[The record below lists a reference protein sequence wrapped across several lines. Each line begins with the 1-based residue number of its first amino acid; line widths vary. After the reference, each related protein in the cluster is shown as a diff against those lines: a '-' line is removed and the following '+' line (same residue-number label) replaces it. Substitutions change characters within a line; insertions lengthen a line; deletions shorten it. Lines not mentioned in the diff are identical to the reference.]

1 MAQVDCFLKID
12 DAKGESNDKTHKDSI
27 DVESWSWGETNTGSS
42 GHGGGAGSGKVLP
55 QDLNII
61 KRVDKSS
68 AVLFIHCSTGTPF
81 PTAVLTQRKSGEGQ
95 QDYLIITMENVMVSS
110 YQVNGSG
117 DGGAVPTESLSLN
130 FDSLEFSYK
139 PQDEKGGLGGEI
151 KQKYSFKENVKV

>member
-12 DAKGESNDKTHKDSI
+12 GVTSESEDKKHKEEI
-27 DVESWSWGETNTGSS
+27 EVESWSWGETNMGSA
-42 GHGGGAGSGKVLP
+42 GHGGGAGTGKVLP

-81 PTAVLTQRKSGEGQ
+81 KNAVLTQRKAGEGQ

-117 DGGAVPTESLSLN
+117 EGIPMESLALN

-139 PQDEKGGLGGEI
+139 PQKEGGGLGGEV

>member
-12 DAKGESNDKTHKDSI
+12 DVPGESLDKTHKNSI
-27 DVESWSWGETNTGSS
+27 DVESWSWGETNTGSA
-42 GHGGGAGSGKVLP
+42 GHGGGAGTGKVLP

-68 AVLFIHCSTGTPF
+68 AVLFIHCSTGMPF
-81 PTAVLTQRKSGEGQ
+81 KSAILTQRKSGEGQ
-95 QDYLIITMENVMVSS
+95 NDYLIITMENVMVSS
-110 YQVNGSG
+110 YQVNGAG
-117 DGGAVPTESLSLN
+117 DGGSVPTESLALN

-139 PQDEKGGLGGEI
+139 PQLERGGLAGEV